1 MEKESLFK
9 RVGGE
14 AGIEKLVGAFYGR
27 VLDDA
32 ELAPFFDQA
41 PMEKLRRMQVEL
53 FSAALGGPAVYSGR
67 PIREVHAGRGIE
79 KAHLRRFVEHLL
91 PCLQD
96 LDLEEN
102 EINAIY
108 SRLALM
114 ADEVTGGGTE
124 DG

>member
-1 MEKESLFK
+1 MSDESLFE
-9 RVGGE
+9 RVGGV

-27 VLDDA
+27 VLDDS
-32 ELAPFFDQA
+32 ELAPFFEQA

-53 FSAALGGPAVYSGR
+53 FSAALGGPAIYSGR

-79 KAHLRRFVEHLL
+79 KVHLRRFIEHLL

-108 SRLALM
+108 SRVALL
-114 ADEVTGGGTE
+114 ADEVTGGVAE